1 MRNKKNLISPPKS
14 LQRGSLTLYNSIINW
29 DLAVCSHRSYIR
41 LKASDIALQLYL
53 ACAKCYSLRELILK
67 ANIISLRDV
76 ASNTT
81 VHL

>member
-1 MRNKKNLISPPKS
+1 MYKFIATAHGVL
-14 LQRGSLTLYNSIINW
+14 NW

-53 ACAKCYSLRELILK
+53 ACAKWYSLCELILQ
-67 ANIISLRDV
+67 ANIITLRDV
-76 ASNTT
+76 ASNIT

>member
-1 MRNKKNLISPPKS
+1 M
-14 LQRGSLTLYNSIINW
+14 LTEEICCASALNW
-29 DLAVCSHRSYIR
+29 DLAVASHRSYIR

-53 ACAKCYSLRELILK
+53 ACAKWYSLRELILK
-67 ANIISLRDV
+67 ANIIPLRDV